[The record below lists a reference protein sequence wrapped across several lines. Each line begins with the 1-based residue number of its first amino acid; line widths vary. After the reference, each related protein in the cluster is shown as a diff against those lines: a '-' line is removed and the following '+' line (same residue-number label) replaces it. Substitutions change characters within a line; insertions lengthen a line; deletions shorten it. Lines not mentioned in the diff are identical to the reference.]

1 MVLRS
6 MTPDD
11 RPSVLDLFKEFIR
24 HEASLDPHVTPFVH
38 DRISDPDEAEAY
50 LRYSEN
56 LVSEH
61 GGAHVVA
68 DDDGWVV
75 GYLCLTFGKDG
86 PFIRPEL
93 RTVGEVLFVIV
104 SLKHR
109 GLGIG
114 RNLMK
119 KAEQLTKDAGLQRLS
134 LMVMAGNV
142 GTVEMYKHIGFQTRA
157 YKMLK
162 KL

>member
-1 MVLRS
+1 

-11 RPSVLDLFKEFIR
+11 RPSVIELFKEFVR
-24 HEASLDPHVTPFVH
+24 HEAGLDPHVTPFVQ
-38 DRISDPDEAEAY
+38 DRTNDPDEAEAY
-50 LRYSEN
+50 LRYGEN

-61 GGAHVVA
+61 DGAHVVA
-68 DDDGWVV
+68 DEDGRVV
-75 GYLCLTFGKDG
+75 GFLCLTFSKEG

-93 RTVGEVLFVIV
+93 RTVGEVSFVIV
-104 SLKHR
+104 SRKHR

-114 RNLMK
+114 RDLMK
-119 KAEQLTKDAGLQRLS
+119 KAEQLTMDAGLQRLS

-142 GTVEMYKHIGFQTRA
+142 GAVEMYEHIGFRTRA